1 MIRGLHNWLHL
12 RRSLC
17 CVMYEQWSSSKA
29 SFLRGGAIYTT
40 VTTTINNDNDN
51 TNTNKYVKETVV
63 QGLVCA
69 YVIPPTYCLEGAPG
83 RKTSQILS
91 ARKKRE
97 RQKEK
102 NDPLQLQVVP
112 ASHIKEEHLET
123 QVCQETNLQIV
134 AFFVPG
140 IHAMSLAFDER
151 FFHQRRSLKFL
162 LWQPMRKIRPQTKK
176 KIDP

>member
-1 MIRGLHNWLHL
+1 MSNG
-12 RRSLC
+12 RRAKPLFC
-17 CVMYEQWSSSKA
+17 IP
-29 SFLRGGAIYTT
+29 AIYTT
-40 VTTTINNDNDN
+40 VTTTINNNND
-51 TNTNKYVKETVV
+51 NTNKYVKETIV

-69 YVIPPTYCLEGAPG
+69 YVIPPTYCLEGAPQGG
-83 RKTSQILS
+83 RHLRYFQLE
-91 ARKKRE
+91 KRE

-123 QVCQETNLQIV
+123 QVCQEANLQIA